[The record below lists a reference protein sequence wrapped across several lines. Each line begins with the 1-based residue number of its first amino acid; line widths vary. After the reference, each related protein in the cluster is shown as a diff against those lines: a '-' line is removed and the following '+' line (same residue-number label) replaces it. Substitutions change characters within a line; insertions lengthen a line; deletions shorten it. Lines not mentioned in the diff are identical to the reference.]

1 MILCEVTSEG
11 IFPFVCGSDILL
23 STWFPWSAILCR
35 LRQREGQYFACGQI
49 SVEKKYSVNCT
60 QSVLI
65 VVASSS

>member
-49 SVEKKYSVNCT
+49 SLEKYSVNCT